1 MRNKKVYIDATIVSV
16 DLLLKLAYKKI
27 KLSFCDWGQMSSNT
41 VLEGDRTHYPYRNP
55 LQIYAQRCIDK
66 IHLFL
71 TCNK

>member
-1 MRNKKVYIDATIVSV
+1 
-16 DLLLKLAYKKI
+16 
-27 KLSFCDWGQMSSNT
+27 MSSDT

-71 TCNK
+71 TCDKWEGCGDMFLLSA